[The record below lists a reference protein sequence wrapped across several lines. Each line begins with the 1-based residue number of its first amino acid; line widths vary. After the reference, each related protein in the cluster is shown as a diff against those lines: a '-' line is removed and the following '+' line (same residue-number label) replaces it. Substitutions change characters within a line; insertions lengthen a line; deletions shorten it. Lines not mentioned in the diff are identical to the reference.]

1 MYACNGHV
9 PVNKTAYRQ
18 AAHDQPWSSASRF
31 RFISF
36 DTLCCE
42 ASCFASSIGTF
53 ETGLLEISRNANAMS
68 TNTQSQ
74 RVGVQTLPQIVHDLV
89 VVVRKERDRGTLLSG
104 TTRTTDTMHVRLNRV
119 RHLVVDNEADVLDVD
134 TTSGEIGGHE
144 NIGVSGA
151 QGL

>member
-1 MYACNGHV
+1 
-9 PVNKTAYRQ
+9 
-18 AAHDQPWSSASRF
+18 
-31 RFISF
+31 
-36 DTLCCE
+36 
-42 ASCFASSIGTF
+42 
-53 ETGLLEISRNANAMS
+53 MS

-89 VVVRKERDRGTLLSG
+89 VVVREERDRGTLLSG

-119 RHLVVDNEADVLDVD
+119 RHLVVDNEADVLNVD

-144 NIGVSGA
+144 DIGVSGA